1 MDRTI
6 PELSID
12 SKMLYDRLIK
22 AEVGAVIPYRELT
35 EVISRDVQ
43 GPARGNM
50 NTARHRALRHNGM
63 VFEAV
68 WKVGLKRLNE
78 TEVVAVGEARLG
90 RIRRVARRGL
100 EKLGSVQKFDALPEA
115 AKVKHNA
122 AVSILG
128 AFRLMSAPDK
138 MKKFEQEIANTQG
151 KLALAGTLELFLGR
165 DVA

>member
-68 WKVGLKRLNE
+68 WKVGLKRLND
-78 TEVVAVGEARLG
+78 TEVVAVGEASLG
-90 RIRRVARRGL
+90 RIRRVARRGRSGRA
-100 EKLGSVQKFDALPEA
+100 KAPAAPAGAGEA
-115 AKVKHNA
+115 GQRAEVRRPA
-122 AVSILG
+122 RG
-128 AFRLMSAPDK
+128 G
-138 MKKFEQEIANTQG
+138 QG
-151 KLALAGTLELFLGR
+151 EAQRRRVDPRGLQVDER
-165 DVA
+165 PRQDEEV